1 VVVEG
6 LDELVGELEGR
17 VADDEVV
24 VAAFVVFETVDD
36 ADLVGVVFGFLGE
49 RGVDLL
55 AFDDGAAWEGI
66 VARSE
71 EAALAAAGD
80 EYVGGGGPRG
90 RRLGRGAGRGTWR
103 GWALSGSGRLCC
115 GRLPGW
121 SRS

>member
-80 EYVGGGGPRG
+80 EYVGGGASGKASRAG
-90 RRLGRGAGRGTWR
+90 CWTRNVARLGVVG
-103 GWALSGSGRLCC
+103 
-115 GRLPGW
+115 
-121 SRS
+121 